1 MPLWGTGRKKRK
13 QAARALYGAALDR
26 SLHPVFYAAWGVS
39 DDFTG
44 RFDVLCLHATIL
56 WRGLKGQGSEGR
68 KLAQALFDV
77 MFREMEQTL
86 RQRGVGDLSVPKHM
100 KRMMRG
106 FRGRALALD
115 SALCGSGEGYGEIE
129 KALIRNLFRDRD
141 PGAAALGKACEY
153 IKLCDDTVVPDL
165 DGKVTFPEID
175 ENGQKEERTAA
186 AADTRM
192 VA

>member
-1 MPLWGTGRKKRK
+1 MPLWGVNRKKRK
-13 QAARALYGAALDR
+13 QAARALYEAALDR
-26 SLHPVFYAAWGVS
+26 ALRPVFYVSWGVP

-44 RFDVLCLHATIL
+44 RFDVLCLHAALL

-106 FRGRALALD
+106 FRGRALAFD
-115 SALCGSGEGYGEIE
+115 SALCASEEGCENIR
-129 KALIRNLFRDRD
+129 KVLIRNLFRDKD
-141 PGAAALGKACEY
+141 PGAATIKKVCKY
-153 IKLCDDTVVPDL
+153 IRLCNETGFPGL

-175 ENGQKEERTAA
+175 DNGQKEKRTAC
-186 AADTRM
+186 AADARM